1 MAEEVKKK
9 APAKPRKPRAP
20 KVVEP
25 VPEETKSEEVVAEPS
40 VLITKPEEE
49 EPIATEE
56 SSPVILEPEEE
67 EPVAVAELD
76 SVVES
81 VAEVEQPTPLDI
93 PVTEP
98 RAFDVETLEPKSE
111 FFEDVDVRIQAAS
124 TELSEDAPTYEEF
137 SSSLESSPVEI
148 KKLNPNLPDSKSKWL
163 VQIPYGKSSAH
174 VLFKGSYVRALQAAQ
189 NYNIAKGLGPH
200 VTKN

>member
-9 APAKPRKPRAP
+9 TPAKPRKPRAP

-25 VPEETKSEEVVAEPS
+25 VSEETKLEEVVEEPS

-49 EPIATEE
+49 KPVATEE

-67 EPVAVAELD
+67 EPTVVEEPSLTVAE
-76 SVVES
+76 EP
-81 VAEVEQPTPLDI
+81 EVE
-93 PVTEP
+93 E
-98 RAFDVETLEPKSE
+98 ET
-111 FFEDVDVRIQAAS
+111 S
-124 TELSEDAPTYEEF
+124 TELPEDAPTYEEF
-137 SSSLESSPVEI
+137 SSSLERNPVEI
-148 KKLNPNLPDSKSKWL
+148 KKLNPNLPDGKSKWL
-163 VQIPYGKSSAH
+163 AQIPYGKSSAH

-189 NYNIAKGLGPH
+189 NYNISRGLGPH